1 MMTKRTFCHQLNVA
15 CLLPAS
21 RVISL
26 ARAMQ
31 CAAVSCHFRDC

>member
-21 RVISL
+21 RVITLSG
-26 ARAMQ
+26 Q
-31 CAAVSCHFRDC
+31 CTAVSCHFRDC